1 MFNLTVKDYLM
12 LFEKVLSAVV
22 SYIIVVNAL
31 GVAEPVYII
40 IGTMTISFMLNKI
53 LPW

>member
-1 MFNLTVKDYLM
+1 MFNMTGQDYLM
-12 LFEKVLSAVV
+12 LFEKVLSAVA
-22 SYIIVVNAL
+22 SYIIVVNSL

-40 IGTMTISFMLNKI
+40 IGTMTISFVLNKI